1 MNYCLCNN
9 LSCECIINFI
19 NYYCIKQYFITKSIF
34 TESIRWNAYCKVY
47 KVIPTLINFVKV
59 VITLLKAFDFNQS
72 WLTLIAAIAVVKV
85 VLQFLGRRCVIS
97 YLPFSYSG
105 ILLITSSNHS
115 FGSMQQ
121 AFPWLVNWRWRGIMT
136 RYVESLLG

>member
-72 WLTLIAAIAVVKV
+72 WLQPLQLLKLC
-85 VLQFLGRRCVIS
+85 LQFLGRWFVIS

-115 FGSMQQ
+115 VGSMQQ
-121 AFPWLVNWRWRGIMT
+121 AFPWLVNWLWRGIMT